1 MPREARR
8 LSESGIYHIVF
19 RGINHQNIF
28 EEEQDFEYLL
38 EIMRSLKQE
47 TGFEIYAYCLMTN
60 HVHLLL
66 KEKQPGDISTIIKR
80 MLIKYVM
87 KYNRKYQRS
96 GALIGSRY
104 KSKAVE
110 MDEYFVPLMIYIHQ
124 NPLRAGM
131 VRELEQYKY
140 SSYCEYIGEAKLVD
154 VQLAYEMMGKA
165 EWIKA
170 HEQLVEHKFEV
181 DEYFSAAEPQS

>member
-1 MPREARR
+1 MPSEARR

-38 EIMRSLKQE
+38 EIMKSLKQE

-66 KEKQPGDISTIIKR
+66 KEKQPGHISTIIKR

-87 KYNRKYQRS
+87 KYNRKYQRT

-110 MDEYFVPLMIYIHQ
+110 MDEYFIPLMIYIHQ

-131 VRELEQYKY
+131 VQQLEHYKY

-170 HEQLVEHKFEV
+170 HERLVERKFEV
-181 DEYFSAAEPQS
+181 DGRTK